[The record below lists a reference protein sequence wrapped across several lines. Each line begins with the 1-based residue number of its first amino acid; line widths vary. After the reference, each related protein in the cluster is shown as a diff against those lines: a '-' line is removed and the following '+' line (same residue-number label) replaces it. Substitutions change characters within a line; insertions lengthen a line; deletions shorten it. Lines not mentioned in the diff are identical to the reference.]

1 MFATWCLSSRCNFD
15 NLWQDAEADWAA
27 LQQKLKV
34 GAKSIKEEVKGD
46 WSKMSD
52 IWSEQKKQ
60 LGFEESSKES
70 SEKSSEGK
78 GG

>member
-1 MFATWCLSSRCNFD
+1 MLVFRCNFED
-15 NLWQDAEADWAA
+15 LWQDAEDDWAA

-34 GAKSIKEEVKGD
+34 GAKSIKKEVKDD

-60 LGFEESSKES
+60 LGLEASSEESSE
-70 SEKSSEGK
+70 ESSEGK
-78 GG
+78 DG